1 MTETGL
7 VSVSFECARC
17 GTKIVWPDDAD
28 GATEISCTS
37 CDEHIGTYGDLRDT
51 AREAVHNRAP
61 GSAKD
66 IG

>member
-1 MTETGL
+1 MTETGPA
-7 VSVSFECARC
+7 SVSFECAKC

-51 AREAVHNRAP
+51 AREAVLKRAL
-61 GSAKD
+61 GSTKD
-66 IG
+66 VG